1 MDNIQ
6 EKNKIFIY
14 LLVIFFAIFIGSG
27 IFLLVNKKT
36 ANKEQQS
43 VSTQTIKQEELLIP
57 SEIPKKGL
65 VNLKAIGS
73 GPYLL
78 TDQLII
84 DLFADSN
91 GENVTA
97 YDVLVKYDPLSF
109 DFIQTVS
116 LDQAFQVYSF
126 KKDDRLTLTVV
137 KTSQDQTPSVFVE
150 KPVVRLSFKP
160 KKSGEFDFAILNSFN
175 KETTK
180 FVNEKTEVIYP
191 KVNKIKLTVN

>member
-65 VNLKAIGS
+65 VNLKATGS

-91 GENVTA
+91 GENVIA
-97 YDVLVKYDPLSF
+97 YDVLVKYEPLAF
-109 DFIQTVS
+109 DFIKAVS

-150 KPVVRLSFKP
+150 KPVVRLNFKP
-160 KKSGEFDFAILNSFN
+160 KKTGEFSFSILTSFN

>member
-65 VNLKAIGS
+65 VNLKATGS

-97 YDVLVKYDPLSF
+97 YDVLVKYEPLAF
-109 DFIQTVS
+109 DFIKAVS

>member
-65 VNLKAIGS
+65 VNLKATGS

>member
-65 VNLKAIGS
+65 VNLKATGS

-97 YDVLVKYDPLSF
+97 YDVLVKYEPLAF
-109 DFIQTVS
+109 DFIKAVS

-160 KKSGEFDFAILNSFN
+160 KKSGEFDFAILNSFG